1 MRRREFIAGLGSVAA
16 WPLAAR
22 AQQSKP
28 ASRVGV
34 LAVESTRG
42 EAFLQGLRDL
52 GYVEGRNL
60 VIEFRDAGGR
70 MERLAALAEDLARIN
85 VDLIFAQG
93 SQATR
98 AARQATT
105 TIPIVMISSDPI
117 GLGFVASL
125 SRPGGNITGLSLLA
139 PEVSGKR
146 LELLKQIIPGIVLAA
161 VLWNP
166 DDPGAVVSLKE
177 TQSAAQTLGLKLQ
190 TLEARS
196 VDAFDNAFQAAIREG
211 AGAVVLLP
219 APVMGRNADRIA
231 ALGLRSR
238 LPTVFFEGVLP
249 KAGGLISYGV
259 SLSAVDR
266 RAAYYADRILKGAKP
281 AELPVEQP
289 TKFDLVIN
297 LKTAKALGLT
307 IPETLLA
314 TADELIE

>member
-1 MRRREFIAGLGSVAA
+1 MRRREFIAGLGSTAA
-16 WPLAAR
+16 LPMAAR
-22 AQQSKP
+22 AQQSKR

-34 LAVESTRG
+34 LAVESKRG

-52 GYVEGRNL
+52 GYVEGHNL

-70 MERLAALAEDLARIN
+70 TERLAALAEDLARIN

-117 GLGFVASL
+117 GLGFIASL

-196 VDAFDNAFQAAIREG
+196 VDAFDNAFQAATREG

-259 SLSAVDR
+259 NLSAVDR

>member
-1 MRRREFIAGLGSVAA
+1 MRRREFIAGLGSTAA
-16 WPLAAR
+16 LPMAAR
-22 AQQSKP
+22 AQQSKR

-34 LAVESTRG
+34 LAVESKRG

-52 GYVEGRNL
+52 GYVEGHNL

-70 MERLAALAEDLARIN
+70 TERLAALAEDLARIN

-196 VDAFDNAFQAAIREG
+196 VDAFDNAFQAATREG

-259 SLSAVDR
+259 NLSAVDR

>member
-1 MRRREFIAGLGSVAA
+1 MRRREFIAGLGSAAA

-196 VDAFDNAFQAAIREG
+196 VDAFDNAFEAATREG

-259 SLSAVDR
+259 NLSAVDR

-307 IPETLLA
+307 IPEALLA
-314 TADELIE
+314 TADELIQ